1 MIGRQAWIG
10 LTALFLTLVSP
21 LQAREIWTDGVPDAY
36 FKHFLDFYKAD
47 PSALSRWAEGLR
59 NISTNQLDR
68 TLKALDTTQFT
79 YLYPMEMKGF
89 ELADHKG
96 IPVEELSLMAV
107 RAGKLIP
114 IPFQID
120 EFDKTGLIWIE
131 GHNDHKPE
139 GEPGIFDDFDELA
152 FMFRDGGWERFD
164 AQQHTLKEGTMLEE
178 IRLDSPRNKPRYIYL
193 VRNNSERSRADYV
206 QVDLDKGRIETTLMQ
221 MDYEPKD
228 FTQIKG
234 MSPRLGPHKDENV
247 LDNIYANIS
256 TGIFNQNL
264 RVDLETHKNIKATP
278 IAVKDGAVRASILVK
293 ARIWYAFMPTFFS
306 QKFQVDFY
314 EQSVTIP
321 SRFAIGS
328 VKVLKFFLM
337 FLREPR
343 IHFAIDFHNLD
354 GARITYDS
362 VYGEGQYGTV
372 DGEMSDFEH
381 TLSATRL
388 PGDWLHMDSNQGWE
402 MFFSNHMPVVPN
414 GLFDAFLDGV
424 TMNMFYEDNTAS
436 TTKYERYPGATPR
449 LGFQSE
455 GMPRTVI
462 DLLGAIPKLDY
473 LNMDS
478 LGEAIVA
485 LAKAEEDGAFEKYDE
500 VVNRRLKELNAE
512 GRFTTVP
519 ALADAFLAD
528 LNRMNFSGI
537 ARDDFNSLLRQA
549 MMDTIHETDQVRH
562 GKVLQ
567 RMVELAGKRGIDIT
581 RLRYATMDNTL
592 WFPAW
597 VGEGGAADFHWQV
610 SHAPVAKPVTSDAV
624 AVSEEDTAKD
634 KQ

>member
-1 MIGRQAWIG
+1 MIGRQALIG
-10 LTALFLTLVSP
+10 LTTLFLTLVSP
-21 LQAREIWTDGVPDAY
+21 LQAREIWTEGVPDAY

-59 NISTNQLDR
+59 NISTDQLDR

-79 YLYPMEMKGF
+79 YLYPMEMNGF

-96 IPVEELSLMAV
+96 IPIEELSLMAV

-139 GEPGIFDDFDELA
+139 GKPGIFDDFDELV
-152 FMFRDGGWERFD
+152 FMFRDGGWQRFD

-193 VRNNSERSRADYV
+193 VRNNNQRSRADYV
-206 QVDLDKGRIETTLMQ
+206 TADLENGRIETTLMQ
-221 MDYEPKD
+221 MEYEPGD

-234 MSPRLGPHKDENV
+234 MSPRLGPHKGENV

-256 TGIFNQNL
+256 TGILNQHL
-264 RVDLETHKNIKATP
+264 RVDLETHKNIKASP
-278 IAVKDGAVRASILVK
+278 VAVKDGAIRASILVK

-343 IHFAIDFHNLD
+343 IHFSIDFHNLD

-362 VYGEGQYGTV
+362 VYEEDQYGTV
-372 DGEMSDFEH
+372 DGKMSDFEH
-381 TLSATRL
+381 TLGATRL

-414 GLFDAFLDGV
+414 GLFDAFLNGV

-436 TTKYERYPGATPR
+436 TTRYERYPGATPR

-473 LNMDS
+473 ADMDS

-500 VVNRRLKELNAE
+500 VVNQRLKELNAE
-512 GRFTTVP
+512 GRFTTVQ

-549 MMDTIHETDQVRH
+549 MMDTIRETDQVRH

-567 RMVELAGKRGIDIT
+567 RMVELADERGIDIT

-610 SHAPVAKPVTSDAV
+610 SHAPKASPLGPVSSSV
-624 AVSEEDTAKD
+624 VTAP
-634 KQ
+634 